1 MYIKKHILV
10 ICSIILIIAVSVG
23 TVMIMNPFGAL
34 NFGQMLKFRTGVD
47 VLQRYFYKEIDK
59 DLLVDQILLG
69 ASSAAQDPYTI
80 YMGKEVARQFMED
93 VDQEDYSGVG
103 LYITKAVDDD
113 FVSVSSVIAESPAE
127 KGNILSGDKIIRI
140 NGEELIGMTA
150 EQVAAKM
157 KGKEGTTVDLTVEK
171 IDGKV
176 VEVTLTRGVIKR
188 ETVSG
193 TMLDNKVAYIR
204 ITQFALNTYDEFVQY
219 FNDFAEKGMA
229 HLVIDLR
236 NNPGGYVD
244 TATRIADCFVEK
256 GDIVY
261 TVNRQG
267 QRRHFAATPGSTKVP
282 MVILVNG
289 ASASASEIFA
299 GAMMDYDLATIVGQQ
314 TYGKGVTQMPF
325 QFMDG
330 SLMNITDSVY
340 YTPGGKSLDGTGI
353 TPDVVVE
360 ITPEE
365 NQQIQEGKPETDRQL
380 QKAIEILLNK

>member
-34 NFGQMLKFRTGVD
+34 NFGEMLKFRTGVD
-47 VLQRYFYKEIDK
+47 VLQKYYYKEIDK
-59 DLLVDQILLG
+59 DLLVDRILLG
-69 ASSAAQDPYTI
+69 ASSAAEDPYTV
-80 YMGKEVARQFMED
+80 YMEKESAQQFMES
-93 VDQEDYSGVG
+93 VDSEDYSGVG

-113 FVSVSSVIAESPAE
+113 FVSVASVIPDSPAE
-127 KGNILSGDKIIRI
+127 KANILSGDKIILI
-140 NGEELIGMTA
+140 NGEALGGMTA

-157 KGKEGTTVDLTVEK
+157 KGKDGTTVDLTVEK
-171 IDGKV
+171 INGET
-176 VEVTLTRGVIKR
+176 VEVTVTRQVIKR

-193 TMLDNKVAYIR
+193 TMLEDKVAYIR
-204 ITQFALNTYDEFVQY
+204 ITQFALNTAAEFVQC
-219 FNDFAEKGMA
+219 FNDLAEEGMA

-244 TATRIADCFVEK
+244 TATQIADCFIDK

-267 QRRHFAATPGSTKVP
+267 KRRHFTATPGASHVP
-282 MVILVNG
+282 MAILVNG
-289 ASASASEIFA
+289 SSASASEILA
-299 GAMMDYDLATIVGQQ
+299 GAMMDYELATIVGQQ
-314 TYGKGVTQMPF
+314 TYGKGVTQIPF
-325 QFMDG
+325 QFIDG

-353 TPDVVVE
+353 TPDVIVE

-365 NQQIQEGKPETDRQL
+365 NQNIQEGKPETDRQL